1 VNNTLAVAGT
11 VSDQFWPTTALV
23 IPVLALALV
32 VEVRA
37 TIARWNEGF
46 PWWLRSVQGTLWV
59 AVLALFAIVE
69 PIAFGNLANNNLTS
83 GTWALAAQISI
94 TQSIITIIFAP
105 ALEVL
110 TRSNARIIAGA
121 ISRLVGTRWQWR
133 IVKAYFMIRKSERKL
148 DDQRKLLEKLLL
160 RATIVENRIRAE
172 EPTGNDGYDREL
184 AEAES
189 VKESIN
195 NQLAIL
201 ADKRRLAIDARAQ
214 LDDAK
219 KIAAQGMKEI
229 RIAVEKTIHET
240 PETDQSSPPPK
251 E

>member
-1 VNNTLAVAGT
+1 VNITLAVAGT

-46 PWWLRSVQGTLWV
+46 PWWLRSVQGILWV
-59 AVLALFAIVE
+59 AALALFAIVE
-69 PIAFGNLANNNLTS
+69 PIAFENLANNNLTS
-83 GTWALAAQISI
+83 SAWALAAQISI
-94 TQSIITIIFAP
+94 TQSIITIIVAP

-110 TRSNARIIAGA
+110 TRSNARIIGAA
-121 ISRLVGTRWQWR
+121 ISRLMGTPWQWK
-133 IVKAYFMIRKSERKL
+133 IAKAHFKLRKIERQL
-148 DDQRKLLEKLLL
+148 DNQREDLEKNLL
-160 RATIVENRIRAE
+160 RATIVEKRIRTEGPA
-172 EPTGNDGYDREL
+172 GNDDYDRDL

-189 VKESIN
+189 IKEDIN
-195 NQLAIL
+195 NQLAVL
-201 ADKRRLAIDARAQ
+201 ADKRRLLIDAWAE

-219 KIAAQGMKEI
+219 KFVAQGREMM
-229 RIAVEKTIHET
+229 RVLVEKFIDEP
-240 PETDQSSPPPK
+240 PETEQSSPPPK